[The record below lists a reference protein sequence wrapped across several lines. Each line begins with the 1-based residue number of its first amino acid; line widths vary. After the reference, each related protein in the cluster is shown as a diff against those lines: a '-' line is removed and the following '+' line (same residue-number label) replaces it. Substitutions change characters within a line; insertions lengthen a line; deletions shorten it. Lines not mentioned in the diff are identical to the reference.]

1 MKKISTLLL
10 VLVALLTIPQVANAY
25 DVEAATIAEFN
36 AVEDGKEVKLTLTD
50 ARVNAFND
58 IDRAYYVED
67 ATGATVV
74 KGIALTAGTKLNGYI
89 VGKKSTTD
97 VDYVNDPSEGLEY
110 ALTVV
115 DASQSA
121 FEATATELVGTTM
134 TIAEVA
140 AQANYGRLITLRDVD
155 ITPLGNGMNK
165 QISDA
170 AGNTIKARDLFGV
183 LSEGYEWPNQASEIT
198 GVVLY
203 YMTGWFLIPISAD
216 AIVPYVQPTTV
227 TFDFT
232 YPNFREEIGDK
243 VADPKGNIINE
254 MHTIERVTLQI
265 TAGSSPAKLYKDAT
279 RGQNLAIYKE
289 YSTLTFRA
297 PKGYAITDVD
307 FIPAGTSD
315 IKSFTASSGE
325 IDKMKWMGNAEG
337 VRFLQGATSN
347 LASVVV
353 TLAEKNAETLALAP
367 IEYTECANINAF
379 NQLPAGSF
387 AKVTLTDAEVL
398 GVSADGYSTVWIQDA
413 TGGCWLQYTSLNTI
427 LKEKVGSKISGYVY
441 VAARPNS
448 GNVQMKETED
458 TPISKLTATELS
470 EYTIVEGTLAEV
482 NVAAN
487 KNKLVK
493 ITGATFTATSATA
506 GTLTQGDASIAV
518 NNGAATANQLLHKI
532 TETWVKDETKMEN
545 VTIVAI
551 LVGKSATENQLL
563 PISMTAGA
571 TGIENI
577 QHSTFNVQ
585 PSIYNLQ
592 GIRLNGLQKGLN
604 IVNGKKVLRP

>member
-1 MKKISTLLL
+1 MKRISTLLL

-36 AVEDGKEVKLTLTD
+36 AVEDGKTVKLTLAD
-50 ARVNAFND
+50 ARVNAYYD
-58 IDRAYYVED
+58 LDRAYYVED
-67 ATGATVV
+67 ASGATVV
-74 KGIALTAGTKLNGYI
+74 KGITLTTGTKLNGYI
-89 VGKKSTTD
+89 VGKKGSTD
-97 VDYVNDPSEGLEY
+97 VDYVNDPSECIEPS
-110 ALTVV
+110 LTVT
-115 DASQSA
+115 DASLSS
-121 FEATATELVGTTM
+121 FEATATDLVGWSLS
-134 TIAEVA
+134 IADVST
-140 AQANYGRLITLRDVD
+140 QAFHGRLITLRDVD
-155 ITPLGNGMNK
+155 IAPLGNGLNK

-170 AGNTIKARDLFGV
+170 AGNTMKARDLFGV
-183 LSEGYEWPNQASEIT
+183 LPEGYEWPNQASEIT

-227 TFDFT
+227 TFDFSST
-232 YPNFREEIGDK
+232 NFRGEVGDK

-254 MHTIERVTLQI
+254 TYISYRVALQI

-297 PKGYAITDVD
+297 PKGYAITDID
-307 FIPAGTSD
+307 FIAAGTSN
-315 IKSFTASSGE
+315 IKDFTASSGE
-325 IDKMKWMGNAEG
+325 IDNMKWMGNAEG

-413 TGGCWLQYTSLNTI
+413 TGGCWLQYTSLNTL
-427 LKEKVGSKISGYVY
+427 LKEIVGRKISGYVY

-518 NNGAATANQLLHKI
+518 NNGTETANQQLHKI

-563 PISMTAGA
+563 PILMTADA
-571 TGIENI
+571 TGIETI
-577 QHSTFNVQ
+577 QRSTLNVQ
-585 PSIYNLQ
+585 PAIYNLQ
-592 GIRLNGLQKGLN
+592 GIRLSGLQKGLN
-604 IVNGKKVLRP
+604 IVNGKKVVIK